1 MFKEAKLT
9 STDLVKY
16 PFTVEALNYV
26 ERKLG
31 RLGLE
36 ELLNPNYEPV
46 IERATTRIKESVLTP
61 IKNIPTLK
69 RRVEDNNV
77 EILSFPLAIIMMKL
91 IDDPYFQRRFALFEA
106 KKASLNLENE
116 DVEKLLEIARKSFG
130 WEISKVNKNFSG
142 MLKIRFTDY
151 LKNASKLREDKWK
164 LVNRHLEYG
173 DVYVTKAE
181 TARLLEE
188 EIKNHI
194 QSKIS
199 EKVVL
204 ELPEPILKK
213 VEELK
218 VFLKEQKKTLPEETF
233 GKVDSKAFPPCIKN
247 IYTDILSGKNV
258 PHIGRFTLTAFLVQI
273 GMSIDDIVKLYTSA
287 TDFDEKIT
295 RYQVE
300 HIAGLVGG
308 KTRYKPLNCES
319 MQTHGLCVGKDNLC
333 QKVKNPLTYYK
344 KASRGKRVKHESS

>member
-9 STDLVKY
+9 SADFVKY
-16 PFTVEALNYV
+16 PFTVEALGYI

-36 ELLNPNYEPV
+36 ELINPNYKPI
-46 IERATTRIKESVLTP
+46 IERAVTRIKESVSTP
-61 IKNIPTLK
+61 IKSIQALK
-69 RRVEDNNV
+69 RKVEDDSV
-77 EILSFPLAIIMMKL
+77 EILSFPLAILMIKL
-91 IDDPYFQRRFALFEA
+91 VNDPYFQRRFALFEA

-116 DVEKLLEIARKSFG
+116 DTDKLLEIAKKSFG
-130 WEISKVNKNFSG
+130 WKISKVNNNFSG
-142 MLKIRFTDY
+142 VLKIRFTDY
-151 LKNASKLREDKWK
+151 LRNASKLHEDKWK

-173 DVYVTKAE
+173 DVYITKTEA
-181 TARLLEE
+181 ARLLEE
-188 EIKNHI
+188 EIKDHI
-194 QSKIS
+194 QLKIS

-204 ELPEPILKK
+204 ELPEPVLKK

-218 VFLKEQKKTLPEETF
+218 VFLKERKKTLPEETF

-258 PHIGRFTLTAFLVQI
+258 PHIGRFTLTAFLIQI
-273 GMSIDDIVKLYTSA
+273 GMGIDDIVKLYTSA
-287 TDFDEKIT
+287 TDFEEKIT

-308 KTRYKPLNCES
+308 RTKYKPLNCET
-319 MQTHGLCVGKDNLC
+319 MQTHGLCLGRNPLC
-333 QKVKNPLTYYK
+333 QKIRNPLTYYR
-344 KASRGKRVKHESS
+344 KASRGGKVKNGSS